1 MTLTVILLG
10 AIAFEKLSVR
20 EYPKIDPPVVS
31 VRTVFKGATAE
42 VIESVITTPIED
54 SLSGIEGIK
63 TIKSQSKE
71 EVSQVTV
78 TFNTNR
84 NIEDATNDVRDRVS
98 RVKVLLPDQ
107 TDDPIVS
114 KREADAWP
122 VMWIAVTSDRHSP
135 MELSD
140 YADRF
145 LLDPL
150 KTVSGVATVIIGG
163 ERKYSMRIWLDR
175 DKLAAFGLTA
185 QDIEIALRNQ
195 NLDSPGGRIESSERE
210 LTVLAQTDLSS
221 PEEFNNL
228 IIKNHDGYLVRLKDV
243 GYAIPGPFEN
253 RKIVRISGNEAI
265 GLGVVKQSTGNT
277 LAIAKGVKELVPKL
291 EEKLPDGMTIKVAV
305 DSSEFISAAIKSVYK
320 VLVEALR
327 ALGATIS
334 YEKEEGYPPLR
345 IKGKKLKGGTVQLPA
360 DISSQY
366 ISALL
371 LIGPVLEAGLK
382 LELVGKIT
390 SVPYI
395 EMTCSLLKRIG
406 ADPQFE
412 GQIITV
418 NPLKKP
424 VLTQQIVESDWS
436 SASYFFSMLSLSDSG
451 TIHLKSYREN
461 SLQGDRVLMEIYE
474 QLGISA
480 SLENKVLKLKKVAV
494 EVPEILQWN
503 LAKAPD
509 IAQTIAVS
517 CLGLGIGCR
526 LEGLHTLK
534 IKETDRLQA
543 LYNELTKLGAS
554 VKITADSLILDS
566 CSNLNSN
573 CSIPTYNDHR
583 MAMAFAPLALKVP
596 IVIEDAQVVSKSY
609 PTFWEDLKQLN
620 FQITRR

>member
-1 MTLTVILLG
+1 MNVNLSHPTG
-10 AIAFEKLSVR
+10 ACSAKLQ
-20 EYPKIDPPVVS
+20 
-31 VRTVFKGATAE
+31 
-42 VIESVITTPIED
+42 ITG
-54 SLSGIEGIK
+54 S
-63 TIKSQSKE
+63 KSE
-71 EVSQVTV
+71 
-78 TFNTNR
+78 TNR
-84 NIEDATNDVRDRVS
+84 LLLLQALFPGFSIANTSSSDDSEVMKKALSSTSDLIDVHHAGTAMRFLTAYFSLAEGRE
-98 RVKVLLPDQ
+98 VLLTGSQ
-107 TDDPIVS
+107 RMQERPI
-114 KREADAWP
+114 
-122 VMWIAVTSDRHSP
+122 
-135 MELSD
+135 
-140 YADRF
+140 
-145 LLDPL
+145 
-150 KTVSGVATVIIGG
+150 
-163 ERKYSMRIWLDR
+163 
-175 DKLAAFGLTA
+175 
-185 QDIEIALRNQ
+185 
-195 NLDSPGGRIESSERE
+195 
-210 LTVLAQTDLSS
+210 
-221 PEEFNNL
+221 
-228 IIKNHDGYLVRLKDV
+228 
-243 GYAIPGPFEN
+243 
-253 RKIVRISGNEAI
+253 
-265 GLGVVKQSTGNT
+265 
-277 LAIAKGVKELVPKL
+277 
-291 EEKLPDGMTIKVAV
+291 
-305 DSSEFISAAIKSVYK
+305 K

-327 ALGATIS
+327 TLGATIS
-334 YEKEEGYPPLR
+334 YEKEDGYPPLR
-345 IKGKKLKGGTVQLPA
+345 IKGKKLKGGTVRLPA

-395 EMTCSLLKRIG
+395 EMTLSLLKNIG
-406 ADPQFE
+406 VSALFE
-412 GQIITV
+412 GQTITV
-418 NPLKKP
+418 NPITEPL
-424 VLTQQIVESDWS
+424 LADQIVESDWS
-436 SASYFFSMLSLSDSG
+436 SASYFFSILSLADSG

-461 SLQGDRVLMEIYE
+461 SLQGDRVLMEIYK

-480 SLENKVLKLKKVAV
+480 SLENQVLKLKKVAV

-554 VKITADSLILDS
+554 VKITADSLILDP

-620 FQITRR
+620 FKIKGR